1 MEEITLEWLAEVAPE
16 MLDVED
22 SKPGEYMK
30 LSRGIEV
37 GGGGC
42 YLMCCK
48 HYVENKWVPIPEV
61 ELHYVVGAD
70 YNYEGSTSLDHVT
83 TRDEFRQLV
92 RLLTGR
98 EIR

>member
-37 GGGGC
+37 GGC

-48 HYVENKWVPIPEV
+48 RYVEKKWVPIPEIA
-61 ELHYVVGAD
+61 LCYGVGAAD

-92 RLLTGR
+92 LLLTGR
-98 EIR
+98 EIG

>member
-1 MEEITLEWLAEVAPE
+1 MRSIRVAKFAPPWGIS
-16 MLDVED
+16 ED

-30 LSRGIEV
+30 LNRGIEV

-42 YLMCCK
+42 YLVCCK
-48 HYVENKWVPIPEV
+48 RSVDKKWVPIPEV
-61 ELHYVVGAD
+61 ELRYTVGASD

-98 EIR
+98 EIG